1 MGYPLVTWS
10 KRKTQRSLRPHT
22 MRQHAG
28 AWARENCEP
37 NVDIHRTWKHCES
50 IRTNH
55 KNHKSIQNIRLIR
68 NMRRSHK
75 TQNHKT
81 HKKHKTHRKNK
92 LRLRTIRLMR
102 SACAHVQDL
111 RSFSLSHCRAAT
123 EDTQVHKYIRSA
135 TFKSNQTFKE
145 HQYNQED
152 SLNTSTFVGSFLRSF
167 VASPL
172 ALLQVWWITTVSNS
186 DHKTQRS

>member
-111 RSFSLSHCRAAT
+111 RSFSLSHCVERPQKIPRCTTTTINCSNRPQLIAENQGAT
-123 EDTQVHKYIRSA
+123 TYQYRFEDRRK
-135 TFKSNQTFKE
+135 
-145 HQYNQED
+145 
-152 SLNTSTFVGSFLRSF
+152 
-167 VASPL
+167 
-172 ALLQVWWITTVSNS
+172 
-186 DHKTQRS
+186 

>member
-123 EDTQVHKYIRSA
+123 EDPQVHNYIRSA
-135 TFKSNQTFKE
+135 TFKSNRTFKE
-145 HQYNQED
+145 HQYNQDEACPMPA
-152 SLNTSTFVGSFLRSF
+152 NPF
-167 VASPL
+167 
-172 ALLQVWWITTVSNS
+172 
-186 DHKTQRS
+186 